1 MVFVIYV
8 ALMTTDLENIK
19 INQSI
24 KFPNLFSCTSYVQ
37 SNKNEIYD
45 SAKEVYKTDGVA
57 LNSYCGLNFATSY
70 DDNDGVTS
78 TNTISSSNI
87 IAPWRFGIVVLLL

>member
-1 MVFVIYV
+1 MSNMIFVIYV

-45 SAKEVYKTDGVA
+45 SAKEVYKTEQ
-57 LNSYCGLNFATSY
+57 
-70 DDNDGVTS
+70 
-78 TNTISSSNI
+78 I
-87 IAPWRFGIVVLLL
+87 IEMCCVEMQSRKFTPIHKFDLTT

>member
-1 MVFVIYV
+1 
-8 ALMTTDLENIK
+8 MTTDLENIK

-45 SAKEVYKTDGVA
+45 SAKEVYKTDEP
-57 LNSYCGLNFATSY
+57 YT
-70 DDNDGVTS
+70 
-78 TNTISSSNI
+78 
-87 IAPWRFGIVVLLL
+87 

>member
-1 MVFVIYV
+1 MSKIFVIYV

-19 INQSI
+19 VNQSV

-45 SAKEVYKTDGVA
+45 SAKEVYKVEQIIEMGCVEM
-57 LNSYCGLNFATSY
+57 NSRKFTPIHKFDLT
-70 DDNDGVTS
+70 T
-78 TNTISSSNI
+78 
-87 IAPWRFGIVVLLL
+87 

>member
-1 MVFVIYV
+1 MIFVIYV

-45 SAKEVYKTDGVA
+45 SAKEVYKTEQ
-57 LNSYCGLNFATSY
+57 
-70 DDNDGVTS
+70 
-78 TNTISSSNI
+78 I
-87 IAPWRFGIVVLLL
+87 IEMGCVEMQSRKITPIHKFDLTT

>member
-1 MVFVIYV
+1 MIFVIYV

-45 SAKEVYKTDGVA
+45 SAKEVYKTEQ
-57 LNSYCGLNFATSY
+57 
-70 DDNDGVTS
+70 
-78 TNTISSSNI
+78 I
-87 IAPWRFGIVVLLL
+87 IEMGCVEMQSRKFTPIHQFDLTT

>member
-1 MVFVIYV
+1 MIFVIYV

-19 INQSI
+19 VNQSI

-45 SAKEVYKTDGVA
+45 SAKEVYKTEQ
-57 LNSYCGLNFATSY
+57 
-70 DDNDGVTS
+70 
-78 TNTISSSNI
+78 I
-87 IAPWRFGIVVLLL
+87 IEMGYVEMQSRKFTPIHKFDLTT

>member
-1 MVFVIYV
+1 MIFVIYV

-19 INQSI
+19 VNQSI

-45 SAKEVYKTDGVA
+45 SAKEVYKTEQ
-57 LNSYCGLNFATSY
+57 
-70 DDNDGVTS
+70 
-78 TNTISSSNI
+78 I
-87 IAPWRFGIVVLLL
+87 IEMGCVEMQSRKFTPIHQFDLTT

>member
-1 MVFVIYV
+1 MSKIFVIYV

-19 INQSI
+19 VNQSV

-45 SAKEVYKTDGVA
+45 SAKEVYKVEQILEMGCVEM
-57 LNSYCGLNFATSY
+57 NSRKFTPIHQFDLT
-70 DDNDGVTS
+70 T
-78 TNTISSSNI
+78 
-87 IAPWRFGIVVLLL
+87 

>member
-1 MVFVIYV
+1 MIFVIYV

-45 SAKEVYKTDGVA
+45 SAKEVYKTEQ
-57 LNSYCGLNFATSY
+57 
-70 DDNDGVTS
+70 
-78 TNTISSSNI
+78 I
-87 IAPWRFGIVVLLL
+87 IEMGCVEMKSRKFTQIHKFDLTT